1 MELNWKK
8 IIISLGFWSIV
19 ICIWHVNTVKNSLCA
34 AINNSQFLDNM
45 QVHSKVHLIYK
56 VTIELHSKLRA
67 KFCPKWIETLL
78 YKGKKCYLSGN
89 LQFAT
94 KIKRSIVTICSYNE
108 TIFKIKMIWSQILS
122 CYEYM
127 ARTNFSLHTRFR
139 FVIWLGDNH
148 GTSPLCPPS
157 APPPPP
163 SIIQCPPPTLG
174 TPPLSR

>member
-1 MELNWKK
+1 
-8 IIISLGFWSIV
+8 
-19 ICIWHVNTVKNSLCA
+19 
-34 AINNSQFLDNM
+34 M

-56 VTIELHSKLRA
+56 VTFALHSKLRA

-94 KIKRSIVTICSYNE
+94 KIKRSIVTIWSYNE
-108 TIFKIKMIWSQILS
+108 AIFKIKMIWSQILS

-157 APPPPP
+157 APLNYPMSTPHPWYPPPLNITLNIDQ
-163 SIIQCPPPTLG
+163 IIVFETF
-174 TPPLSR
+174 